1 MGMQFYYATAI
12 PSQPDP
18 FRPPGNME
26 GIMSVQSRNHVQT
39 SGNGA
44 ATMVFI
50 HGFGC
55 DLTMWRFL
63 LAQTLR

>member
-1 MGMQFYYATAI
+1 
-12 PSQPDP
+12 
-18 FRPPGNME
+18 
-26 GIMSVQSRNHVQT
+26 MSVQSRNHVQT

-55 DLTMWRFL
+55 DQTERAIDAF

>member
-1 MGMQFYYATAI
+1 
-12 PSQPDP
+12 
-18 FRPPGNME
+18 
-26 GIMSVQSRNHVQT
+26 MSVQSRNHVQT

-44 ATMVFI
+44 ATLVSI

-55 DLTMWRFL
+55 GRSIRHCPHMSGPTESSRAIDAF